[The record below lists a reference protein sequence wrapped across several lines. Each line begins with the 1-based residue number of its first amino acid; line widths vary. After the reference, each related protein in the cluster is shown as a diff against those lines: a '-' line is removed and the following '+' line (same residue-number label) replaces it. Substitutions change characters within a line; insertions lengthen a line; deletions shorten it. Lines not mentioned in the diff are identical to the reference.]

1 MVRDDEFRQTA
12 QRVIRNDPSKPI
24 KRAYDYV
31 LREQRRNEQRSGVQR
46 QPIREFVNIRSSLS
60 RAKSSLVPNLPDDIH
75 SVVIASPWSETWSS
89 DRFLLHID
97 PNLGIAIF
105 CTDENLKILRKCK
118 EIYIDGTFRSCPKP
132 YKQYVTVH
140 GKYHGRVLCLVSTLL
155 TGKTSRQYRHL
166 LRTLKTSVR
175 RVTHH
180 RFRPARVMC
189 DFEQSLILAVQA
201 QLPGAVVSGCYFH
214 FCQNLYRKVQQL
226 GLGPAYERDQQ
237 LQKAVRM
244 LMALGYLPVALC
256 RQQFT
261 LFRASGRV
269 QTLIAT
275 HPQLDDFIDF
285 IDRVYFNGPFPPAMW
300 NVFTRDNSNRTNNYV
315 EGSIRNM
322 FCNVM
327 TALLFEYLDY
337 C

>member
-1 MVRDDEFRQTA
+1 
-12 QRVIRNDPSKPI
+12 
-24 KRAYDYV
+24 
-31 LREQRRNEQRSGVQR
+31 
-46 QPIREFVNIRSSLS
+46 
-60 RAKSSLVPNLPDDIH
+60 
-75 SVVIASPWSETWSS
+75 
-89 DRFLLHID
+89 
-97 PNLGIAIF
+97 
-105 CTDENLKILRKCK
+105 
-118 EIYIDGTFRSCPKP
+118 
-132 YKQYVTVH
+132 
-140 GKYHGRVLCLVSTLL
+140 
-155 TGKTSRQYRHL
+155 
-166 LRTLKTSVR
+166 
-175 RVTHH
+175 
-180 RFRPARVMC
+180 MC

-337 C
+337 CYIEMSTCAKFATSHVFLGKRITKH